1 VAYGETPPLPRML
14 GRIRGNKMIPSKRR
28 LASIDGLLKLSLV
41 DYLATDSLYFSDEQI
56 KSVGVLFRSNV

>member
-1 VAYGETPPLPRML
+1 ML